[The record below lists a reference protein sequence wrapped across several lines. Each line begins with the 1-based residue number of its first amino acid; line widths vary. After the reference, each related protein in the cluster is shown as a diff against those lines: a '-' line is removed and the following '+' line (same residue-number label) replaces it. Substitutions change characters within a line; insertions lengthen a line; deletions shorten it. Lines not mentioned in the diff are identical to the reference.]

1 MQRRDFLKAA
11 GGAVPGVAR
20 AAQKRPNIIFILAD
34 DIGYGDVGCFHAGSK
49 IPTPN
54 IDRMAREGIRF
65 TDAHSP
71 SAVCSPTRYGV
82 LTGRYAWRG
91 WLKRGV
97 LLAYSP
103 TMIEEGRMTVAG
115 MLRQQGYR
123 TAAVGKWHVGMT
135 FTKTDGEIVTPRDG
149 HIREAG
155 KIDFSKPIM
164 GGPVDRGFDYFFG
177 NAACPTTDYLY
188 SYIENRGT
196 VGKPTI
202 AEPGGEFEK
211 GEPMTEYRPGMRSP
225 GFDLTTVDVTLKEAS
240 VRFLEEHAKEHP
252 EQPFFL
258 YHAMCAAHMPILP
271 AKEFRGKSGVGIY
284 GDFVMEADWVVGELI
299 RTVDRLGM
307 GENTMIIFTS
317 DNGPE
322 ICVREVRQE
331 FGHHAAGTLRGL
343 KRDNWE
349 GGHRV
354 PFVARWTG
362 KIPRGATSTET
373 LCLTDLMATAAAM
386 SGATLPSNAGEDSYN
401 MLPALLGKRG
411 KRPIREGTVHH
422 SSDGAFAIRAGDW
435 KMLLHQGAGDGNY
448 AIIAPEPPIS
458 EPDAAGQLYNLKT
471 DPGERV
477 NLYRRHPEIV
487 ARLAG
492 MLKRYQD
499 EGRSNGRGM

>member
-1 MQRRDFLKAA
+1 M
-11 GGAVPGVAR
+11 GGL
-20 AAQKRPNIIFILAD
+20 AQKRPNILFILAD
-34 DIGYGDVGCFHAGSK
+34 DVGYGDVRCFHPESK

-91 WLKRGV
+91 WLKKGV

-103 TMIEEGRMTVAG
+103 AMIEEGRLTVAG

-135 FTKTDGEIVTPRDG
+135 FTKTNGEIVSLQDG
-149 HIREAG
+149 HIREASR
-155 KIDFSKPIM
+155 IDFERPIT

-177 NAACPTTDYLY
+177 NSACPTTDYLY
-188 SYIENRGT
+188 SYIEGRAT
-196 VGKPTI
+196 VGRPTI
-202 AEPGGEFEK
+202 AELGGEYEK
-211 GEPMTEYRPGMRSP
+211 GEAMTEYRAGMRSP
-225 GFDLTTVDVTLKEAS
+225 GFDLTRVDVTLKDAS
-240 VRFLEEHAKEHP
+240 VRFLEEHAKAHP
-252 EQPFFL
+252 GRPFFL
-258 YHAMCAAHMPILP
+258 YHAMSAAHMPILP
-271 AKEFRGKSGVGIY
+271 AEEFRGKSGVGRY
-284 GDFVMEADWVVGELI
+284 GDFVMEADWVVGELVK
-299 RTVDRLGM
+299 TVDRLGM
-307 GENTMIIFTS
+307 GDNTLIVFTS

-322 ICVREVRQE
+322 VCVREVRRE
-331 FGHHAAGTLRGL
+331 FGHNAAGTLRGL

-362 KIPRGATSTET
+362 KIPKGATSGET

-386 SGATLPSNAGEDSYN
+386 SGATLPRDAGEDSYN

-422 SSDGAFAIRAGDW
+422 SFDGSFAIRVGDW
-435 KMLLHQGAGDGNY
+435 KLLLHQGAGDSNY
-448 AIIAPEPPIS
+448 AKSAPEPPVS
-458 EPDAAGQLYNLKT
+458 EPEAAGQLYNLKA

-477 NLYRRHPEIV
+477 NLYRRHSEIV
-487 ARLAG
+487 ARLSG
-492 MLKRYQD
+492 LLKRYQD
-499 EGRSNGRGM
+499 QGRSDGRGVL